1 MIQKKMLNQLEKNNT
16 KTLPLNYVPS
26 EPKKTLTS
34 ALLLVVCLLLGIG
47 LVQVYSSSFVYAIE
61 TYNDGL
67 FFFKRQL
74 FYVFISASL
83 LIFSAKIPFKYF
95 EKWTWLLWFLAS
107 CGLVLT
113 LVPGIGVKAGGAA
126 RWIQLP
132 FGFRVEPSELLKI
145 SFPFIIA
152 SFFDDRNKW
161 VQKMN
166 WIVRTL
172 IVVVPLGLLLVQP
185 DFGSFV
191 IISAV
196 GMGLLF
202 AFGLKWRFIF
212 ASILMAIPAFYFL
225 IMRVPYRRAR
235 VLSFLDP
242 WSDPEQKG
250 FQAIQS
256 MLSFHSGGFWGV
268 GIGEAQGKLFFLPE
282 AHTDFTLAIFGE
294 EMGFVGFFIL
304 LSLYGFLVY
313 RLIKL
318 SLITEILYERIF
330 LLGSAMVFALNV
342 FINAGVVMGLLPPKG
357 LTLPFLSYG
366 GSSVIVLSFLFSLI
380 ISLERKIEAY
390 KDVRQFQ
397 F

>member
-172 IVVVPLGLLLVQP
+172 IIVVPLGLLLVQP

>member
-1 MIQKKMLNQLEKNNT
+1 MTKRMLSLQEKNNR
-16 KTLPLNYVPS
+16 LGIP
-26 EPKKTLTS
+26 LTS
-34 ALLLVVCLLLGIG
+34 PLLLVVTLLLGIG

-74 FYVFISASL
+74 LYVLVAMVFLFTSL
-83 LIFSAKIPFKYF
+83 KIQFKYI
-95 EKWTWLLWFLAS
+95 ENWAWLAWVIAAVGIILTFIP
-107 CGLVLT
+107 GL
-113 LVPGIGVKAGGAA
+113 GVRAGGAA
-126 RWIQLP
+126 RWIQMP
-132 FGFRVEPSELLKI
+132 FGFRIEPSELLKI
-145 SFPFIIA
+145 SFPLMIA
-152 SFFDDRNKW
+152 SFFDERNKW
-161 VQKMN
+161 VQKIN
-166 WIVRTL
+166 WMVRVGL
-172 IVVVPLGLLLVQP
+172 IAVPSLLLLLQP

-212 ASILMAIPAFYFL
+212 ASMVVSVPAFYFL
-225 IMRVPYRRAR
+225 VMRVPYRRAR
-235 VLSFLDP
+235 VLSFLNP
-242 WSDPEQKG
+242 WNDPEQKG

-268 GIGEAQGKLFFLPE
+268 GLGEAQGKLFFLPE

-294 EMGFVGFFIL
+294 EMGFLGFFVL
-304 LSLYGFLVY
+304 LSLYGFLFY
-313 RLIKL
+313 RMIKL
-318 SLITEILYERIF
+318 SLQTEILFERIF

-366 GSSVIVLSFLFSLI
+366 GSSVIVLSILFSLI
-380 ISLERKIEAY
+380 ISLERKIEAREIY
-390 KDVRQFQ
+390 NSFSNFSK
-397 F
+397 